1 MKDFQV
7 KLNLKFDFPVQV
19 SYNAIPRNLYKEL
32 KHYVE
37 DLLNNNWTRDSESP
51 FSSPVVVVKKKDCA
65 VPLCA
70 DYRKLNAK
78 TIPDGNPFT
87 LIQNV
92 INNLGGN
99 NYFTIIDQSKAYNQL
114 HLDPDS
120 CKMAAFITSW
130 GFYEWSRI
138 PFGLMNAPASFQGFM
153 EKYLQ
158 GYRDSFIVSMI
169 S

>member
-1 MKDFQV
+1 M
-7 KLNLKFDFPVQV
+7 
-19 SYNAIPRNLYKEL
+19 YKEL
-32 KHYVE
+32 EHYVE

-51 FSSPVVVVKKKDCA
+51 FSSPVVVVKKKDGA

-92 INNLGGN
+92 INN

-120 CKMAAFITSW
+120 CKMTAFITSW
-130 GFYEWSRI
+130 RFYEWSRI

>member
-65 VPLCA
+65 VLLCA

-99 NYFTIIDQSKAYNQL
+99 NYFTIIDQS
-114 HLDPDS
+114 
-120 CKMAAFITSW
+120 
-130 GFYEWSRI
+130 
-138 PFGLMNAPASFQGFM
+138 
-153 EKYLQ
+153 
-158 GYRDSFIVSMI
+158 
-169 S
+169 